1 MSLREQTT
9 NKRIAGQLCSILA
22 AGKLVHAFL
31 FIGAQTERLALGRQL
46 AKAILCLEPREGDS
60 CGACVSCRKFDHGNH
75 EDLLFMDLASA
86 PGNAKTQ
93 IGVDAVEQLQDQLKL
108 KPFGKRHVVLLDEA
122 HLLNA
127 AAQNKLLKTLEE
139 PAGDSVLIL
148 LAERREA
155 LLPTVVSRCST
166 YYLEAQ
172 AEDAPA
178 ELRALARQF
187 FSLAAQR
194 APFWQ
199 KRDCLKDILEEKSAS
214 REKAMGF
221 VSQLEEI
228 CRDALISRYRP
239 EISPLRADWPAFEEL
254 CAKMDEK
261 ALEAAIEAAEDAGRS
276 LKLGYNT
283 GYTLKRMCLLI

>member
-1 MSLREQTT
+1 MSLRELKTD
-9 NKRIAGQLCSILA
+9 KAVARQLQNLLA

-31 FIGAQTERLALGRQL
+31 FVGGQESRLALGREL
-46 AKAILCLEPREGDS
+46 AKAILCTDPRDGDS
-60 CGACVSCRKFDHGNH
+60 CGSCVSCRKFSHGNH

-93 IGVDAVEQLQDQLKL
+93 IGVEAVEQLQDRLKL
-108 KPFGKRHVVLLDEA
+108 KPYGKRHVVLLDEA

-155 LLPTVVSRCST
+155 LLPTVISRCST

-172 AEDAPA
+172 KAEASAQSRAIADQFF
-178 ELRALARQF
+178 ALAAR
-187 FSLAAQR
+187 R
-194 APFWQ
+194 APFYQ
-199 KRDCLKDILEEKSAS
+199 KRDCLKEILEEKSAP
-214 REKAMGF
+214 REKALAF
-221 VSQLEEI
+221 TAQLEEVL
-228 CRDALISRYRP
+228 REALISRYRP
-239 EISPLRADWPAFEEL
+239 EIAPSHSERPDFEEL
-254 CAKMDEK
+254 CASMDEK
-261 ALEAAIEAAEDAGRS
+261 TLEAAIEAAEEAGRS

-283 GYTLKRMCLLI
+283 GYTLKKLCLLI